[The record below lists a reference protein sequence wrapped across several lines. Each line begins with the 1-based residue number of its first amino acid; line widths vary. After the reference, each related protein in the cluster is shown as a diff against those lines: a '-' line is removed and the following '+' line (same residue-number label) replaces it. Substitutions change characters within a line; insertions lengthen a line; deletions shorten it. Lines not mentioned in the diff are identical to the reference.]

1 MECRSGTIYLSASR
15 GWVAGLYRFLFS
27 GALLW
32 WVRYDLF
39 ECWPGV
45 GGGAVQI
52 FSLGLC
58 CGGYGTIE
66 VVWGVWSFFFAVFS
80 LLSALSAGGC
90 QR

>member
-1 MECRSGTIYLSASR
+1 MGGGA
-15 GWVAGLYRFLFS
+15 VQVFFS
-27 GALLW
+27 GSLLW

-45 GGGAVQI
+45 GGGAVQVF
-52 FSLGLC
+52 FSLELC

-66 VVWGVWSFFFAVFS
+66 VVGGCGPFVFAVFS

-90 QR
+90 LR